1 MRYTP
6 AVPATIYRTS
16 AAPRFGPVARWFLP
30 ALLLTVGVHA
40 AVYYVLHATRFEG
53 FAPMQFKRAPS
64 RIFTVKNVTIDPKLL
79 DQNPQARPAN
89 KVPAK
94 PAPDVTDL
102 QIPGDA
108 KPTFEKMMQQ
118 AETVIAAPLSD
129 KTMAQDKPKVEE
141 THTLDKTL
149 ADNNPAQLPS
159 DLKALSEQLLNG
171 KPVVTGSHPSFDVT
185 GDQTAS
191 RPNSGPNVSLP
202 NFSNLDSLLSSQ
214 GPLTSRTAPILLPT
228 DLLYDYDSST
238 LRPQAVSSLEKLAEL
253 IQRNPNSTFT
263 IEGHTDNFGAPEY
276 NLQLS
281 RARAE
286 SVKGWLVASAG
297 IDPARVQTRGLGMS
311 RLLVKAGSVEEQQL
325 NRRVEIVI
333 HNRAR

>member
-1 MRYTP
+1 M
-6 AVPATIYRTS
+6 PATIYRTS
-16 AAPRFGPVARWFLP
+16 AARRFGPVTRWFIP

-53 FAPMQFKRAPS
+53 FAPLQFKRPPS
-64 RIFTVKNVTIDPKLL
+64 RIFTVKNVTIDPRLL
-79 DQNPQARPAN
+79 DQNPQAKPTD
-89 KVPAK
+89 KFPAK
-94 PAPDVTDL
+94 PVPDVTAL
-102 QIPGDA
+102 QIPGEA
-108 KPTFEKMMQQ
+108 KPAFEKMMQQ
-118 AETVIAAPLSD
+118 AETVIAAPQSD
-129 KTMAQDKPKVEE
+129 KTMAQDKPRIEE

-185 GDQTAS
+185 GDQSAS
-191 RPNSGPNVSLP
+191 RPNAGPNVGLP

-238 LRPQAVSSLEKLAEL
+238 LRLQAVSSLEKLAEL

-263 IEGHTDNFGAPEY
+263 IEGHTDNFGTPEY

-281 RARAE
+281 LARAE
-286 SVKGWLVASAG
+286 SVKGWLVGSAG
-297 IDPARVQTRGLGMS
+297 IDAARIQTRGLGMS
-311 RLLVKAGSVEEQQL
+311 RLLVKAGSVEAQQL

-333 HNRAR
+333 RNRAR